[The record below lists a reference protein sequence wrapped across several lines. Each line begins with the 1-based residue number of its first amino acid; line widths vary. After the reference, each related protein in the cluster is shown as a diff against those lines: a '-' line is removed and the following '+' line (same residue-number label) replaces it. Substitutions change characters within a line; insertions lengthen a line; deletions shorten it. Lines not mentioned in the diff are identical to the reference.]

1 MRNPPMSRHRQQG
14 RAFRTF
20 ILLLLLAAVATGAWA
35 WQRYVA
41 FADTPIV
48 LTEGDALDAGDGHGP
63 VFSVEPGD
71 GFLKILA
78 KLRKAGV
85 TQGHDLEWKALAWHM
100 GVASRIQ
107 VGDYALAGQTP
118 RTLLGKFER
127 GDVIQQRIT
136 IIEGWS
142 FRTLRAALAANQ
154 GLEPET
160 AGLSEAQI
168 MEKLGRK
175 GVHPEGRFLPETY
188 LFTRGTSDLD
198 ILRRA
203 AEAMDAALAEAWAG
217 REPNKHIDT
226 PDKLLTLASI
236 VEKETGIAAERPR
249 IAGVFLRRLEL
260 GMLLQTDPT
269 VIYGI
274 GDSYDGNIRKRDLL
288 ADTPYNTYTRAGLP
302 PTPIAM
308 PGRAALEAVAHPA
321 AGDEL
326 YFVAS
331 GGGAHVFSATLA
343 EHNAAVRKYQLRR

>member
-1 MRNPPMSRHRQQG
+1 M
-14 RAFRTF
+14 
-20 ILLLLLAAVATGAWA
+20 LLLAAIAAGAWA
-35 WQRYVA
+35 WQRYEA
-41 FADTPIV
+41 FADAPLV
-48 LTEGDALDAGDGHGP
+48 LAEGNAIDAGDGHGP

-107 VGDYALAGQTP
+107 VGDYALADQTP
-118 RTLLGKFER
+118 RSLLRKFER

-154 GLEPET
+154 GLAAET
-160 AGLSEAQI
+160 AGSSEAQI
-168 MEKLGRK
+168 MDKLGRK

-203 AEAMDAALAEAWAG
+203 AEAMDVVLAEAWAA

-226 PDKLLTLASI
+226 PDKMLTLASI
-236 VEKETGIAAERPR
+236 VEKETGVPSERPR

-274 GDSYDGNIRKRDLL
+274 GEAYDGNIRKRDLL
-288 ADTPYNTYTRAGLP
+288 ADNPYNTYTRAGLP

-308 PGRAALEAVAHPA
+308 PGTAALEAVAHPA
-321 AGDEL
+321 DGNEL

>member
-1 MRNPPMSRHRQQG
+1 M
-14 RAFRTF
+14 RAF
-20 ILLLLLAAVATGAWA
+20 LVLLLLAVGVAAWA
-35 WQRYVA
+35 FLRYQA
-41 FADTPIV
+41 FADTRLALPPADEHV
-48 LTEGDALDAGDGHGP
+48 L
-63 VFSVEPGD
+63 SVEPGD
-71 GFLKILA
+71 GFLKVLA

-85 TQGHDLEWKALAWHM
+85 TQGHDLEWRALALQLD
-100 GVASRIQ
+100 VYRRVQ
-107 VGDYALAGQTP
+107 VGDYSLDGRLTP
-118 RTLLGKFER
+118 RSLLEKLAR

-142 FRTLRAALAANQ
+142 FRTLRAALAANP
-154 GLEPET
+154 GLEAET
-160 AGLSEAQI
+160 AGLGEAEI
-168 MEKLGRK
+168 MARLGRK

-203 AEAMDAALAEAWAG
+203 ADAMDEALAQAWAE
-217 REPNKHIDT
+217 REPNKHLDT

-236 VEKETGIAAERPR
+236 VEKETGVA
-249 IAGVFLRRLEL
+249 
-260 GMLLQTDPT
+260 LQTDPT

-274 GDSYDGNIRKRDLL
+274 GESYDGNIRKRDLV
-288 ADTPYNTYTRAGLP
+288 ADNPYNTYTRAGLP

-321 AGDEL
+321 HGEEL

-343 EHNAAVRKYQLRR
+343 EHNAAVRKYQLKR

>member
-1 MRNPPMSRHRQQG
+1 MSRNRQSG
-14 RAFRTF
+14 RALRTF
-20 ILLLLLAAVATGAWA
+20 ILLLLLVSVAAGAWA
-35 WQRYVA
+35 FLRYQA
-41 FADTPIV
+41 FADSTLAIAPSDEPV
-48 LTEGDALDAGDGHGP
+48 L
-63 VFSVEPGD
+63 SVEPGD
-71 GFLKILA
+71 GFLRVLA

-85 TQGHDLEWKALAWHM
+85 TQGHDLEWKALAMQM
-100 GVASRIQ
+100 GVASRVQ
-107 VGDYALAGQTP
+107 VGDYSLEGELSPRSLLAK
-118 RTLLGKFER
+118 LAR

-142 FRTLRAALAANQ
+142 FRTLRAALAANP
-154 GLEPET
+154 GLEPATVGESD
-160 AGLSEAQI
+160 AAI

-198 ILRRA
+198 ILKRA
-203 AEAMDAALAEAWAG
+203 AEAMDEALAKAWQG
-217 REPNKHIDT
+217 RVPNKHIDT

-236 VEKETGIAAERPR
+236 VEKETGVASERPR

-274 GDSYDGNIRKRDLL
+274 GESYDGNIRKRDLQT
-288 ADTPYNTYTRAGLP
+288 DTPYNTYTRAGLP

-308 PGRAALEAVAHPA
+308 PGRAALAAVAHPA
-321 AGDEL
+321 KGKAL

-331 GGGAHVFSATLA
+331 GGGAHQFSETLA

>member
-1 MRNPPMSRHRQQG
+1 LPRPCNHG
-14 RAFRTF
+14 RFVTKFA
-20 ILLLLLAAVATGAWA
+20 IVVLLGALVAGWA
-35 WQRYVA
+35 WQRYSEFGGATLTLAPGVE
-41 FADTPIV
+41 PV
-48 LTEGDALDAGDGHGP
+48 L
-63 VFSVEPGD
+63 SVEPGD
-71 GFLKILA
+71 GFLAVLA

-85 TQGHDLEWKALAWHM
+85 TQGHDLEWKALAWQM

-107 VGDYALAGQTP
+107 VGDYALADQTP
-118 RTLLGKFER
+118 RSLLRKFER

-142 FRTLRAALAANQ
+142 FRTLRAALAANP
-154 GLEPET
+154 GLEAAT
-160 AGLSEAQI
+160 AGLGEAEI

-203 AEAMDAALAEAWAG
+203 AEAMDQALAKAWQG
-217 REPNKHIDT
+217 RVPNKHIDT

-236 VEKETGIAAERPR
+236 VEKETGVASERPR

-274 GDSYDGNIRKRDLL
+274 GASYDGNIRKRDLL
-288 ADTPYNTYTRAGLP
+288 TDTPYNTYTRAGLP

-308 PGRAALEAVAHPA
+308 PGQAALEAAAHPA
-321 AGDEL
+321 RGDEL

-331 GGGAHVFSATLA
+331 GGGAHVFSTTLA
-343 EHNAAVRKYQLRR
+343 EHNAAVRKYQLKR

>member
-1 MRNPPMSRHRQQG
+1 LPRSENSGRIV
-14 RAFRTF
+14 RAF
-20 ILLLLLAAVATGAWA
+20 LVLLLLAVAIAAWA
-35 WQRYVA
+35 FMRYQA
-41 FADTPIV
+41 FADTHLALPPADEHV
-48 LTEGDALDAGDGHGP
+48 L
-63 VFSVEPGD
+63 SVEPGD
-71 GFLKILA
+71 GFLAVLA
-78 KLRKAGV
+78 KLRRAGV
-85 TQGHDLEWKALAWHM
+85 TQGHDLEWRALALQM
-100 GVASRIQ
+100 DVYRRVQ
-107 VGDYALAGQTP
+107 VGDYSLDGDLSP
-118 RTLLGKFER
+118 RTLLAKLAR

-142 FRTLRAALAANQ
+142 FRTLRAALAANP
-154 GLEPET
+154 GLEAET
-160 AGLSEAQI
+160 AGLGDAEI
-168 MEKLGRK
+168 MDRLGRK

-203 AEAMDAALAEAWAG
+203 ADAMDKALAEAWQG
-217 REPNKHIDT
+217 REPDKQLDT

-236 VEKETGIAAERPR
+236 VEKETGLAEERPR

-274 GDSYDGNIRKRDLL
+274 GESYDGNIRKRDLV
-288 ADTPYNTYTRAGLP
+288 ADNPYNTYTRAGLP

-321 AGDEL
+321 RGDEL

-343 EHNAAVRKYQLRR
+343 EHNAAVRKYQLKR

>member
-1 MRNPPMSRHRQQG
+1 LTRHRQSGQ
-14 RAFRTF
+14 AFRTF
-20 ILLLLLAAVATGAWA
+20 VLIVLLVAVAAGAYA
-35 WQRYVA
+35 FMRYQA
-41 FADTPIV
+41 FADATLSIAPTDEPV
-48 LTEGDALDAGDGHGP
+48 L
-63 VFSVEPGD
+63 SIEPGD
-71 GFLKILA
+71 GFLRVLA

-85 TQGHDLEWKALAWHM
+85 TQGHDLEWKALALQL
-100 GVASRIQ
+100 GVASRVQ
-107 VGDYALAGQTP
+107 VGDYSLEGELTP
-118 RTLLGKFER
+118 RTLLAKLAR

-136 IIEGWS
+136 IIEGWN
-142 FRTLRAALAANQ
+142 FRTLRAALAANP
-154 GLEPET
+154 GLAATT
-160 AGLSEAQI
+160 AGDSDAQI

-203 AEAMDAALAEAWAG
+203 AGAMDTALAKAWRG
-217 REPNKHIDT
+217 RDPDARIDT

-236 VEKETGIAAERPR
+236 VEKETGLADERPR

-274 GDSYDGNIRKRDLL
+274 GEAYDGNIRKRDLL

-308 PGRAALEAVAHPA
+308 PGQAALDAVAHPVRGKA
-321 AGDEL
+321 L

-331 GGGAHVFSATLA
+331 GGGAHVFAETLA
-343 EHNAAVRKYQLRR
+343 EHNANVRRFQLKR

>member
-1 MRNPPMSRHRQQG
+1 MKRFRSHG
-14 RAFRTF
+14 RALRSF
-20 ILLLLLAAVATGAWA
+20 ILLLLLIAVAAGAWA
-35 WQRYVA
+35 FLRYQA
-41 FADTPIV
+41 FADATLAIAPTDEPV
-48 LTEGDALDAGDGHGP
+48 L
-63 VFSVEPGD
+63 SVEPGD
-71 GFLKILA
+71 GFLRVLA

-85 TQGHDLEWKALAWHM
+85 TQGHDLEWKALALQL
-100 GVASRIQ
+100 GVANRVQ
-107 VGDYALAGQTP
+107 VGDYSLEGELSP
-118 RTLLGKFER
+118 RTLLAKLAR

-142 FRTLRAALAANQ
+142 FRTLRAALAANP
-154 GLEPET
+154 GLEPVAT
-160 AGLSEAQI
+160 GLSDAEI
-168 MEKLGRK
+168 MDQLGRK

-203 AEAMDAALAEAWAG
+203 AEAMDAALAKAWQH
-217 REPNKHIDT
+217 RVPHEHIDT

-236 VEKETGIAAERPR
+236 VEKETGLASERPR

-274 GDSYDGNIRKRDLL
+274 GESYDGNIRKRDLQT
-288 ADTPYNTYTRAGLP
+288 DTPYNTYTRAGLP

-308 PGRAALEAVAHPA
+308 PGVAALEAVAHPVD
-321 AGDEL
+321 GKEL

-331 GGGAHVFSATLA
+331 GGGAHVFSETLA
-343 EHNAAVRKYQLRR
+343 EHNAAVRKYQLKR

>member
-1 MRNPPMSRHRQQG
+1 MTGRRQHG
-14 RAFRTF
+14 RALRAFLLF
-20 ILLLLLAAVATGAWA
+20 LLLVAVAAGAWA
-35 WQRYVA
+35 FQRYQA

-48 LTEGDALDAGDGHGP
+48 LAPGNALDAGDGVGP

-71 GFLKILA
+71 GVLKILA

-85 TQGHDLEWKALAWHM
+85 TQGHDLEWKALAWQM

-107 VGDYALAGQTP
+107 VGDYALADQTP
-118 RTLLGKFER
+118 RSLLHKFES

-136 IIEGWS
+136 IVEGWN
-142 FRTLRAALAANQ
+142 FRTLRAALAANP
-154 GLEPET
+154 GLEATT
-160 AGLSEAQI
+160 AGSSDAEI
-168 MEKLGRK
+168 MDKLGRK

-203 AEAMDAALAEAWAG
+203 ADAMDDALAKVWQQRA
-217 REPNKHIDT
+217 PNKYIDT

-236 VEKETGIAAERPR
+236 VEKETGVASERPR

-274 GDSYDGNIRKRDLL
+274 GEAYDGNIRKRDLL
-288 ADTPYNTYTRAGLP
+288 ADNPYTTSTRPGLP

-308 PGRAALEAVAHPA
+308 PGQAALDAVAHPA
-321 AGDEL
+321 DGKEL

-331 GGGAHVFSATLA
+331 GGGAHVFAETLA
-343 EHNAAVRKYQLRR
+343 EHNANVRKYQLKR